1 MTIDYPGNRF
11 NFWPGEALLVMVKI
25 LLGFVSLL
33 LFSFSDGFDLEVH
46 LGSLNACLVLE
57 SSLLCLLKLQF
68 RINVT

>member
-1 MTIDYPGNRF
+1 VSVIVIVLSSVGDL
-11 NFWPGEALLVMVKI
+11 PGEALLVMVKI

-57 SSLLCLLKLQF
+57 SSLLCLL
-68 RINVT
+68 